1 MQIKRKKTLI
11 VLLILATGG
20 LTLAFTAKAP
30 VYNPPVTGE
39 IMLPAEVQAILERA
53 CYDCHSNET
62 KLNWFDK
69 IPFASAIVAEHVTK
83 GRERLN
89 FSAWNNLSPAEQQSN
104 YWLIY
109 NKVAAKQMPL
119 PDYQLLHPQAKIT
132 GTDLSVLRDFLNTVT
147 TPAVKDTARKPLNI
161 TQTNTRNLPVA
172 PNGITYDPGYRNWQ
186 VLSTTSRYD
195 NGTMR
200 VMYAN
205 PIAIEAVRLGQIHPW
220 PEGSVIAKLVFQK
233 SEDSTG
239 NIRPGKFINIQYM
252 IRDSKK
258 YASTEGWGFA
268 RFDTPELKPYGNIN
282 SDKTCIS
289 CHKLVEETGFVFD
302 VTTK

>member
-1 MQIKRKKTLI
+1 MQFQRKKTLI

-20 LTLAFTAKAP
+20 LALAFTAKAP
-30 VYNPPVTGE
+30 VNNPPVTGE

-69 IPFASAIVAEHVTK
+69 LPFASSVVAEHVNK
-83 GRERLN
+83 GRARLN
-89 FSAWNNLSPAEQQSN
+89 FSAWNSLSPAEQQSN

-109 NKVAAKQMPL
+109 NKLAAKQMPL
-119 PDYQLLHPQAKIT
+119 PDYQLLHPEAKIT
-132 GTDLSVLRDFLNTVT
+132 DNDLSVLREFLNTVT
-147 TPAVKDTARKPLNI
+147 TPAEKETAQKISGITHTNI
-161 TQTNTRNLPVA
+161 RNFPVA
-172 PNGITYDPGYRNWQ
+172 PNGISYDPVYRNWQ

-205 PIAIEAVRLGQIHPW
+205 PIAIEAVKSGQIRPW
-220 PEGSVIAKLVFQK
+220 PEGSVIAKLVFRK
-233 SEDSTG
+233 LRDSSG

-258 YASTEGWGFA
+258 YAATEGWGFA

-282 SDKTCIS
+282 TDKTCIS